1 MQAADALELLT
12 SIRLSGEIVA
22 EDVSYDDFLRGVH
35 GEHVEWYKGYVI
47 RMVGIDE
54 RHDALT
60 HFFTVLLDIYLDLTG
75 GGRCLRD
82 PMVMRTYS
90 DLPVRAPDIQ
100 VLLPEKLH
108 FIQQLEVVGPA
119 DLILEIVSPGSER
132 RDRVEKFSE
141 YERAGVPEYW
151 VLDHRHQEVL
161 FYQLDDEGHYR
172 RIDPDEKGVYRS
184 RVLKQLK
191 LEVAVLWR
199 ENLPKGMEVVRMVE
213 AMLATE

>member
-22 EDVSYDDFLRGVH
+22 ENVSYDDFLRGSY

-47 RMVGIDE
+47 AMAGIDQ

-60 HFFTVLLDIYLDLTG
+60 NFFTVLLDIYLDLTG

-82 PMVMRTYS
+82 PMVMRTYPN
-90 DLPVRAPDIQ
+90 LPVRAPDIQ

-151 VLDHRHQEVL
+151 VLDHRHQEML
-161 FYQLDDEGHYR
+161 FYQLDDPGHYQ
-172 RIDPDEKGVYRS
+172 RIDPDENGIYRS
-184 RVLKQLK
+184 KVLKQFK

-199 ENLPKGMEVVRMVE
+199 ENLPKGMGVVRMVE
-213 AMLATE
+213 AMLAGE

>member
-12 SIRLSGEIVA
+12 SIRLSGEIIA
-22 EDVSYDDFLRGVH
+22 ENVSYDVFIRGSY

-47 RMVGIDE
+47 GMAGIDQ

-60 HFFTVLLDIYLDLTG
+60 NFFTVLLDIYLDLTG

-82 PMVMRTYS
+82 PMVMRTYP
-90 DLPVRAPDIQ
+90 DLPVRALAIQ
-100 VLLPEKLH
+100 VLLPERLH
-108 FIQQLEVVGPA
+108 FIRQLEVVGPA
-119 DLILEIVSPGSER
+119 NLILEIVSPGSER

-151 VLDHRHQEVL
+151 VLDHRHQEIL
-161 FYQLDDEGHYR
+161 FYQLDDQGRYQR
-172 RIDPDEKGVYRS
+172 VDPDENGVYRS
-184 RVLKQLK
+184 KILKQFQ

-199 ENLPKGMEVVRMVE
+199 NDLPKGRGVVRMVE
-213 AMLATE
+213 AMLAAE